1 MKACC
6 NNGIE
11 CQWCFTKKSSS
22 VCESYLCQCHGSGME
37 KTPQNPK
44 TQAMHNSSSVIKM
57 MIAVQWLLLVL
68 LGGTSGSSEQN
79 VKTSGFKT
87 SYKVVFP
94 CYKIINVC
102 SCFTISLSHL
112 FSYFSNICFTYIIT
126 CLLILL
132 TFLLLSLSKLSQSK
146 SRFSRLVLLIFL
158 SSVINWDRAEKTF

>member
-1 MKACC
+1 M
-6 NNGIE
+6 
-11 CQWCFTKKSSS
+11 
-22 VCESYLCQCHGSGME
+22 CESYLCQCHGSGME
-37 KTPQNPK
+37 KTPKTPK

-79 VKTSGFKT
+79 VKTSGF
-87 SYKVVFP
+87 KVVFP

-158 SSVINWDRAEKTF
+158 SSVIN